1 MSRGTEILAGAP
13 AACWRRSAQRRFG
26 TLPET
31 HDELVVLFAT
41 HGQMN
46 YLIDGQIARMRPG
59 AMLFAYAGQAH
70 VLLAETRGF
79 DMYVFL
85 ISGCLLPPEARGRSL
100 PPLTLNE
107 AEDLTG
113 PRLLPVTARDEL
125 KALADALVDETD
137 PERQYLGIRW
147 WLAQAWHHWQQAGT
161 DAAERLHPAL
171 DQAARTIKRDPS
183 LSLPELA
190 ESVDISPEHLGRL
203 FRSGMGEGFVAFR
216 QRARLDTIDRIIA
229 DHPKTTLLDAALEA
243 GFGSYPQ
250 FYRAFRALRGCA
262 PYAYYNS
269 SDGAVLTAEAADG
282 AQL

>member
-1 MSRGTEILAGAP
+1 MSRGTKILAGAP
-13 AACWRRSAQRRFG
+13 AACWQRSARRRFG

-59 AMLFAYAGQAH
+59 TLLFALAGQAH
-70 VLLAETRGF
+70 VLLSETRGF

-85 ISGCLLPPEARGRSL
+85 VSGRFVPPEARGRSL

-107 AEDLTG
+107 AGDLTG
-113 PRLLPVTARDEL
+113 PRLLSATARDEL
-125 KALADALVDETD
+125 QSLAGILVEESDT
-137 PERQYLGIRW
+137 ERQHLGIKW
-147 WLAQAWHHWQQAGT
+147 WLARAWQHWQQAGSH
-161 DAAERLHPAL
+161 AAERLHPAL
-171 DQAARTIKRDPS
+171 DRAARAIRQDPS
-183 LSLPELA
+183 LSLP
-190 ESVDISPEHLGRL
+190 DIAHQVGVSPEHLGRL

-216 QRARLDTIDRIIA
+216 QRARLDELDRIIA
-229 DHPKTTLLDAALEA
+229 DRPNTALLDAALEA

-250 FYRAFRALRGCA
+250 FYRAFRALRGCS
-262 PYAYYNS
+262 PYAYYKS
-269 SDGAVLTAEAADG
+269 SDGAVLTAETADG